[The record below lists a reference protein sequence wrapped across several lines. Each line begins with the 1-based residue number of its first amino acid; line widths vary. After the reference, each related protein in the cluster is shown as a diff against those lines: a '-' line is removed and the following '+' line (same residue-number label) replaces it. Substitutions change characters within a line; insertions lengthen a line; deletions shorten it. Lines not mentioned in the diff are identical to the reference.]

1 MSLTVAVESVSS
13 PKWWGGLTDDF
24 ENDYHFL
31 MRLRRLPLSIGLTLV
46 ASPLVVACGGDSEP
60 TAAGSGPSVVVTH
73 ELLAAVVRDLVGDAA
88 VVTVLMP
95 NGTDPHD
102 WEPSAKDIE
111 TMNEAALVVAN
122 GLDLEAG
129 LVETLEAAEADGVPV
144 FHATDHI
151 EVLEAG
157 HHEGEEH
164 GHSDD
169 DEAHADGEE
178 HGHSDGDEAH
188 ADGEE
193 HGHSDGDEAHATDK
207 DADGHDHGD
216 GDPHFWTDPLAMADI
231 VEPLAV
237 ALSGVGVDVADRA
250 TELAAEL
257 RALDDEVATILDEIR
272 DDRRKLVTGHESL
285 GYFAAHYGFEL
296 VGAVIPSLTT
306 AADVSAADLAEL
318 KDAIGDTGVE
328 VIFTEA
334 GTPSE
339 VVDALADEVG
349 LPVVQLDTHRLPDDG
364 SYRSFMLDLASDVV
378 EGITA

>member
-1 MSLTVAVESVSS
+1 MIIILSMRSRVNSPVLAGLALAGLSLLVSCGS
-13 PKWWGGLTDDF
+13 DTD
-24 ENDYHFL
+24 
-31 MRLRRLPLSIGLTLV
+31 SGSSG
-46 ASPLVVACGGDSEP
+46 A
-60 TAAGSGPSVVVTH
+60 SGPSVVVTH
-73 ELLAAVVRDLVGDAA
+73 ELLAAVVRDLVGESA

-144 FHATDHI
+144 FHATDHV

-164 GHSDD
+164 GHSDG
-169 DEAHADGEE
+169 DEDGHVEGEE
-178 HGHSDGDEAH
+178 SH
-188 ADGEE
+188 A
-193 HGHSDGDEAHATDK
+193 DGDEAHATDK

-216 GDPHFWTDPLAMADI
+216 GDPHFWTDPLAMAGI
-231 VEPLAV
+231 VEPLSV

-318 KDAIGDTGVE
+318 KDAIGDTGVA

-349 LPVVQLDTHRLPDDG
+349 LPVVELATHLLPDDG

>member
-1 MSLTVAVESVSS
+1 
-13 PKWWGGLTDDF
+13 
-24 ENDYHFL
+24 
-31 MRLRRLPLSIGLTLV
+31 
-46 ASPLVVACGGDSEP
+46 
-60 TAAGSGPSVVVTH
+60 
-73 ELLAAVVRDLVGDAA
+73 
-88 VVTVLMP
+88 MP
-95 NGTDPHD
+95 NGADPHD

-111 TMNEAALVVAN
+111 TLNEAALVVAN

-157 HHEGEEH
+157 HHEGE
-164 GHSDD
+164 D
-169 DEAHADGEE
+169 

-188 ADGEE
+188 AEGEE
-193 HGHSDGDEAHATDK
+193 AHSDGDEAHATDK

-257 RALDDEVATILDEIR
+257 RNLDDEVATILDEIR

-285 GYFAAHYGFEL
+285 GYFAAHYEFEL

-306 AADVSAADLAEL
+306 AADVNAADLADLRE
-318 KDAIGDTGVE
+318 AIEDTGVE
-328 VIFTEA
+328 VIFTET

-349 LPVVQLDTHRLPDDG
+349 LPVVELATHLLPDDG
-364 SYRSFMLDLASDVV
+364 SYRTFMLDLASDVV

>member
-1 MSLTVAVESVSS
+1 
-13 PKWWGGLTDDF
+13 
-24 ENDYHFL
+24 
-31 MRLRRLPLSIGLTLV
+31 
-46 ASPLVVACGGDSEP
+46 
-60 TAAGSGPSVVVTH
+60 
-73 ELLAAVVRDLVGDAA
+73 
-88 VVTVLMP
+88 
-95 NGTDPHD
+95 
-102 WEPSAKDIE
+102 
-111 TMNEAALVVAN
+111 
-122 GLDLEAG
+122 
-129 LVETLEAAEADGVPV
+129 
-144 FHATDHI
+144 
-151 EVLEAG
+151 
-157 HHEGEEH
+157 
-164 GHSDD
+164 
-169 DEAHADGEE
+169 
-178 HGHSDGDEAH
+178 
-188 ADGEE
+188 
-193 HGHSDGDEAHATDK
+193 
-207 DADGHDHGD
+207 
-216 GDPHFWTDPLAMADI
+216 MADI

>member
-1 MSLTVAVESVSS
+1 LLAGLALAGLSLLVSCGS
-13 PKWWGGLTDDF
+13 DTD
-24 ENDYHFL
+24 
-31 MRLRRLPLSIGLTLV
+31 SGSSG
-46 ASPLVVACGGDSEP
+46 A
-60 TAAGSGPSVVVTH
+60 SGPSVVVTH
-73 ELLAAVVRDLVGDAA
+73 ELLGAVVRDLVGGSA

-95 NGTDPHD
+95 NGADPHD

-111 TMNEAALVVAN
+111 TLNAADLVVAN

-157 HHEGEEH
+157 YHEGE
-164 GHSDD
+164 D
-169 DEAHADGEE
+169 
-178 HGHSDGDEAH
+178 HGHSDGDEAD
-188 ADGEE
+188 A
-193 HGHSDGDEAHATDK
+193 SDE

-231 VEPLAV
+231 VEPLAA
-237 ALSGVGVDVADRA
+237 ALSQVGIDVSERA
-250 TELAAEL
+250 NELVAEL
-257 RALDDEVATILDEIR
+257 RDLDDEVATTLDEIR

-285 GYFAAHYGFEL
+285 GYFAAHYEFEL

-306 AADVSAADLAEL
+306 AADVNAADLADLRE
-318 KDAIGDTGVE
+318 AIEDTGVG
-328 VIFTEA
+328 VIFTET

-339 VVDALADEVG
+339 VVVALADEVG
-349 LPVVQLDTHRLPDDG
+349 LPVVELATHLLPDDG
-364 SYRSFMLDLASDVV
+364 SYRTFMLDLASDVV

>member
-1 MSLTVAVESVSS
+1 
-13 PKWWGGLTDDF
+13 
-24 ENDYHFL
+24 
-31 MRLRRLPLSIGLTLV
+31 MRSRV
-46 ASPLVVACGGDSEP
+46 DSPLLAGLALAGLSLLVSCGSDTDSGSSG
-60 TAAGSGPSVVVTH
+60 ASGPSVVVTH
-73 ELLAAVVRDLVGDAA
+73 ELLGAVVRDLVGGSA

-95 NGTDPHD
+95 NGADPHD

-111 TMNEAALVVAN
+111 TLNAADLVVAN

-157 HHEGEEH
+157 YHEGE
-164 GHSDD
+164 D
-169 DEAHADGEE
+169 
-178 HGHSDGDEAH
+178 HGHSDGDEAD
-188 ADGEE
+188 A
-193 HGHSDGDEAHATDK
+193 SDE

-231 VEPLAV
+231 VEPLAA
-237 ALSGVGVDVADRA
+237 ALSQVGIDVSERA
-250 TELAAEL
+250 NELVAEL
-257 RALDDEVATILDEIR
+257 RDLDDEVATTLDEIR

-285 GYFAAHYGFEL
+285 GYFAAHYEFEL

-306 AADVSAADLAEL
+306 AADVNAADLADLRE
-318 KDAIGDTGVE
+318 AIEDTGVG
-328 VIFTEA
+328 VIFTET

-339 VVDALADEVG
+339 VVVALADEVG
-349 LPVVQLDTHRLPDDG
+349 LPVVELATHLLPDDG
-364 SYRSFMLDLASDVV
+364 SYRTFMLDLASDVV

>member
-1 MSLTVAVESVSS
+1 MRSRVDSPVLAGLALAGLSLLVSCGS
-13 PKWWGGLTDDF
+13 DTD
-24 ENDYHFL
+24 
-31 MRLRRLPLSIGLTLV
+31 PGSSG
-46 ASPLVVACGGDSEP
+46 S
-60 TAAGSGPSVVVTH
+60 SGPSVVVTH
-73 ELLAAVVRDLVGDAA
+73 ELLASVVRDLVGGSA

-95 NGTDPHD
+95 NGADPHD

-111 TMNEAALVVAN
+111 TLNAADFVVAN

-129 LVETLEAAEADGVPV
+129 LVEALRAAEGDGIPM

-151 EVLEAG
+151 DVLEAE
-157 HHEGEEH
+157 HHEGEEN
-164 GHSDD
+164 G
-169 DEAHADGEE
+169 HADGEE
-178 HGHSDGDEAH
+178 VDAP
-188 ADGEE
+188 EE
-193 HGHSDGDEAHATDK
+193 

-237 ALSGVGVDVADRA
+237 ALSGVGIDVSERA
-250 TELAAEL
+250 NELVAEL
-257 RALDDEVATILDEIR
+257 RDLDHEVGTALDEIR

-285 GYFAAHYGFEL
+285 GYFAAHYDFEL

-306 AADVSAADLAEL
+306 AADVSAADLADLRE
-318 KDAIGDTGVE
+318 AIEDTGVG
-328 VIFTEA
+328 VIFTES

-349 LPVVQLDTHRLPDDG
+349 LPVVELATHLLPDDG
-364 SYRSFMLDLASDVV
+364 SYRTFMLDLASDVV

>member
-1 MSLTVAVESVSS
+1 MRSRVDSPVLAGLALAGLSLLVSCGS
-13 PKWWGGLTDDF
+13 DTD
-24 ENDYHFL
+24 
-31 MRLRRLPLSIGLTLV
+31 SGSSG
-46 ASPLVVACGGDSEP
+46 A
-60 TAAGSGPSVVVTH
+60 SGPSVVVPH
-73 ELLAAVVRDLVGDAA
+73 ELLGAVVRDLVGGSA

-95 NGTDPHD
+95 NGADPHD

-111 TMNEAALVVAN
+111 TLNEAALVVAN

-157 HHEGEEH
+157 HHEGE
-164 GHSDD
+164 D
-169 DEAHADGEE
+169 
-178 HGHSDGDEAH
+178 HGHSDGDEAD
-188 ADGEE
+188 A
-193 HGHSDGDEAHATDK
+193 SDE

-231 VEPLAV
+231 VGPLAV

-257 RALDDEVATILDEIR
+257 RNLDDEVATILDEIR

-285 GYFAAHYGFEL
+285 GYFAAHYEFEL

-306 AADVSAADLAEL
+306 AADVNAADLADLRE
-318 KDAIGDTGVE
+318 AIEDTGVE
-328 VIFTEA
+328 VIFTET

-349 LPVVQLDTHRLPDDG
+349 LAVVELATHLLPDDG
-364 SYRSFMLDLASDVV
+364 SYRTFMLDLASNVV